1 MAQMEAQMIEKVNES
16 QLQVLKHALGLDW
29 SKFPYRNHFAARVG
43 HADWV
48 LESRQHD
55 SERWSAYRLQRTRF
69 GWQGEAVNKV
79 DVFPLIML
87 KNKGFRLIFKHDL

>member
-1 MAQMEAQMIEKVNES
+1 MTLNPGDIIESPK
-16 QLQVLKHALGLDW
+16 
-29 SKFPYRNHFAARVG
+29 YR
-43 HADWV
+43 WV

-55 SERWSAYRLQRTRF
+55 SERWSAYRLQRTRY

-79 DVFPLIML
+79 DVFPRIML